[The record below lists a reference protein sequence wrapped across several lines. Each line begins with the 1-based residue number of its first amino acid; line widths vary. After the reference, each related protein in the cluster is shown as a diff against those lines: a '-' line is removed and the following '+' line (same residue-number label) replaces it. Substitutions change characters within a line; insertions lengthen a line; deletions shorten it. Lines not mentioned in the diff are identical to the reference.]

1 MYVNE
6 DKKISCKNFHCF
18 AQLKLDLDQRCV
30 VLVGDNGSG
39 KTSILQM
46 IRYAVGTY
54 ISLLTSGDNIFV
66 NNLDVRYSVVQ
77 LGKEINREYNYPLE
91 ITTVFNLND
100 EEIFSTILF
109 DNLKCEVLH
118 VKRDLFEYTENIRR
132 RLPLGDK
139 GLILP
144 VIAYY
149 GTGRLWKHDN
159 KVDELN
165 PPSSRLEGYT
175 NCLEAD
181 LDEKKLLQW
190 FKKMTYMEIQNG
202 EEIKTIS
209 KVKTA
214 MAKCYKS
221 ILGEDEIVEVRYG
234 IGSSEIEVIVRNT
247 EGFLQYLPLRCMS
260 DGIRV
265 SMTLVADIAYRMAVL
280 NPQLED
286 DILDKTDGVVI
297 IDEVD
302 LHLHPEWQQ
311 HILDDLMRLFP
322 RVQFIVT
329 THAPAVINSVHGKNL
344 IMLRDYQPVYTDNV
358 IYGSDIN
365 NIVTGVMES
374 TERPKSVKD
383 IFSKF
388 YKAIDSDDLKLA
400 EDYIE
405 KLNEKIGGND
415 PELAS
420 CKMKLKLALTRR
432 RGDLTC
438 DSKRENRLLKVNPL
452 DAKTL
457 KYVSYTSNG
466 VIYSDDEVIQNDLD
480 VKLNLNCKSA
490 GINLPLQRKMV
501 LDEIQS

>member
-109 DNLKCEVLH
+109 DDLKCEVIH
-118 VKRDLFEYTENIRR
+118 AKRSLFEHTENIRN

-139 GLILP
+139 SLILP
-144 VIAYY
+144 VTAYY

-221 ILGEDEIVEVRYG
+221 ILGEDEIVEVR
-234 IGSSEIEVIVRNT
+234 
-247 EGFLQYLPLRCMS
+247 
-260 DGIRV
+260 
-265 SMTLVADIAYRMAVL
+265 
-280 NPQLED
+280 
-286 DILDKTDGVVI
+286 
-297 IDEVD
+297 
-302 LHLHPEWQQ
+302 
-311 HILDDLMRLFP
+311 
-322 RVQFIVT
+322 
-329 THAPAVINSVHGKNL
+329 VH
-344 IMLRDYQPVYTDNV
+344 Q
-358 IYGSDIN
+358 
-365 NIVTGVMES
+365 
-374 TERPKSVKD
+374 
-383 IFSKF
+383 
-388 YKAIDSDDLKLA
+388 
-400 EDYIE
+400 
-405 KLNEKIGGND
+405 
-415 PELAS
+415 
-420 CKMKLKLALTRR
+420 KLK
-432 RGDLTC
+432 
-438 DSKRENRLLKVNPL
+438 
-452 DAKTL
+452 
-457 KYVSYTSNG
+457 
-466 VIYSDDEVIQNDLD
+466 
-480 VKLNLNCKSA
+480 
-490 GINLPLQRKMV
+490 
-501 LDEIQS
+501 